1 MRKRCKM
8 EKLLEM
14 AKKVCDQAEI
24 FSIDNK
30 QNVVSFEN
38 AKLHEIDTKFQSGVS
53 IRIIKDGKLGFAYT
67 RNLINREELLQNAL
81 NSLKGGVAADY
92 EFPLTKNLPM
102 LNTYDNSIENI
113 SSNQMVDECQRVCD
127 ALKKTNGEVSSTAYT
142 YYETIR
148 VMNTKGTDVA
158 NKSSQFGVYASISYP
173 GSASGI
179 GRVYSEKKFAKMP
192 DDILNETINFYN
204 LSEKEVTAKGG
215 KMKVLFMP
223 NCLYALTWR
232 TNSGT
237 SGKSVYEKISPVAS
251 KIGEKIFSDKI
262 TIYDDPLDD
271 KYPGARAFDDEGV
284 AVSKTNIIEK
294 GVLKTFYCDLNY
306 AKKLKTKPT
315 GHGYRAS
322 QWGDDI
328 ITIKPA
334 PALTYLRFQTGN
346 KSFKDMLK
354 SIDRGIIIEGA
365 LGAHSGNIPNG
376 DLSIG
381 ANPALYVENG
391 EILGQVKDVMVAC
404 NIYELF
410 KNVVDVSDKL
420 FSSYSGYMPAILFD
434 EVSVSTKG

>member
-1 MRKRCKM
+1 M

-24 FSIDNK
+24 YSIDNK

-81 NSLKGGVAADY
+81 NSLKGGVTAEY
-92 EFPLTKNLPM
+92 EFPLTKDLPK
-102 LNTYDNSIENI
+102 LDTYDDSSENI
-113 SSNQMVDECQRVCD
+113 TSNQMVDECARICNE
-127 ALKKTNGEVSSTAYT
+127 LKKTHGEVSATAYV
-142 YYETIR
+142 YSETIR
-148 VMNTKGTDVA
+148 VINTKGTDVS
-158 NKSSQFGVYASISYP
+158 NKISQFGVYASISYP
-173 GSASGI
+173 GTASGI
-179 GRVYSEKKFAKMP
+179 GRVSNAKKFEPMP
-192 DDILNETINFYN
+192 NEIINETVNFYN
-204 LSEKEVTAKGG
+204 LSSKEVSAKGG
-215 KMKVLFMP
+215 KIKVMFMP
-223 NCLYALTWR
+223 NVMYALNWR
-232 TNSGT
+232 ISSGA
-237 SGKSVYEKISPVAS
+237 SGKSVYEKISPIAN

-284 AVSKTNIIEK
+284 TAHKMHIVEN
-294 GVLKTFYCDLNY
+294 GVLNSFYYDLNY
-306 AKKLKTKPT
+306 AKKLNVKSTGNGYRSAQWESDTITLKPT
-315 GHGYRAS
+315 PVLSYMRY
-322 QWGDDI
+322 
-328 ITIKPA
+328 K
-334 PALTYLRFQTGN
+334 TGN
-346 KSFKDMLK
+346 KSLQEMIK

-391 EILGQVKDVMVAC
+391 EILGQIKDVMVAC

-410 KNVVDVSDKL
+410 KNVVDVSDTL
-420 FSSYSGYMPAILFD
+420 YYSYGGLMPAILFD
-434 EVSVSTKG
+434 NVSVATKG